1 MQTARDKL
9 LDTVIAVQLAILT
22 VPSGTYPLVAL
33 PSSLNLITPS
43 LPAIVCT
50 TALLTHGLM
59 GLILI
64 FTLAQ
69 TAKDQTDLLQRS
81 ILQSKTSKG

>member
-1 MQTARDKL
+1 MPTVSDKL
-9 LDTVIAVQLAILT
+9 LDTMIAVQLAILP

-33 PSSLNLITPS
+33 SSSLDLITPS

-50 TALLTHGLM
+50 TALLTHEQM

-69 TAKDQTDLLQRS
+69 TAVDQTNR
-81 ILQSKTSKG
+81 

>member
-1 MQTARDKL
+1 MPTASDKS
-9 LDTVIAVQLAILT
+9 LDTMIAIQLVILP

-33 PSSLNLITPS
+33 PSSLDLITPS
-43 LPAIVCT
+43 PPAIVCT
-50 TALLTHGLM
+50 TALITHGLM

-69 TAKDQTDLLQRS
+69 TATNQTNR
-81 ILQSKTSKG
+81 